1 MDFTTNYCGAYW
13 SDGKFQSSVA
23 NGKSTPVSGLDAA
36 CQEHDASY
44 ATARSGVEL
53 DAADDKFH
61 TRAQKFGFRGK
72 LYGNAVKHVNKFTR
86 HTMPSWYNAITDK
99 FYSREIANAKLAA
112 KRDADRGKLNLRQ
125 VDPDGATHPV
135 SVRPVEDVSLG
146 GTVYGPSVPPG
157 SGEPEGHAWGFS
169 NLPMNYSVHNW
180 PRQKIENNKNRI
192 VPTHPL
198 KNKKQNKRFHLTQE
212 QKIQALPFIF
222 PPRNKLQKNKIAPQ
236 VQSSQTKKNTK
247 HGKAGGTKECPCS
260 KG

>member
-13 SDGKFQSSVA
+13 SDGTFQSSVA
-23 NGKSTPVSGLDAA
+23 DGKSTPVSGLDAA
-36 CQEHDASY
+36 CQEHDAAY
-44 ATARSGVEL
+44 AKATSAAEL

-61 TRAQKFGFRGK
+61 SRTQKFGVRGK

-86 HTMPSWYNAITDK
+86 HTMPSWYNAISDK
-99 FYSREIANAKLAA
+99 FYSREVGNAKLAA

-125 VDPDGATHPV
+125 VDSDGATRPV
-135 SVRPVEDVSLG
+135 STRPAEDVPMS

-180 PRQKIENNKNRI
+180 PRQKLTNKKNRI
-192 VPTHPL
+192 EPTHPL
-198 KNKKQNKRFHLTQE
+198 KTKTKRLHLTKE

-222 PPRNKLQKNKIAPQ
+222 PPKNKLQKNNKVIPQ
-236 VQSSQTKKNTK
+236 VQPPKTKKNSKNGQASRTQ
-247 HGKAGGTKECPCS
+247 PCS
-260 KG
+260 CSQG